1 MLFVFWEILS
11 CFEWTVSKK
20 VATIGS
26 ITQVYLRVSPFF
38 FFEDHLMYLFFYGT
52 CFETWVQ
59 SINGG
64 ATAVW
69 SSSENKGH
77 DVDG

>member
-1 MLFVFWEILS
+1 M
-11 CFEWTVSKK
+11 
-20 VATIGS
+20 ATRPMQPKINLKNKTKQTKQNQKQAKGKQNK
-26 ITQVYLRVSPFF
+26 T

-69 SSSENKGH
+69 ISSDYKGH

>member
-1 MLFVFWEILS
+1 
-11 CFEWTVSKK
+11 
-20 VATIGS
+20 
-26 ITQVYLRVSPFF
+26 
-38 FFEDHLMYLFFYGT
+38 MYLFFYGT

-59 SINGG
+59 STNGG